1 MICTCKDI
9 AYSLT
14 QTDRK
19 TISIY
24 VEPDGRITVRA
35 PRRLDLY
42 KINNIIDMKRPWI
55 YRGIAELKELNRTKA
70 NRSFVNG
77 EGYLYLG
84 KSYRLKIEKNLNQ
97 PLSLKQGF
105 FMLDESQTQKAK
117 QHFINFYKE
126 KGRKHIAER
135 VDYFKKKIGVEPK
148 PTRIMELKK
157 RWASRSR
164 TGLNFH
170 WKIMLA
176 PVSVI
181 DYIVVHE
188 LAHLKREDHSLHF
201 WEIVESVIPN
211 YAEKKNWLRLN
222 GANLDI

>member
-176 PVSVI
+176 QVSVI